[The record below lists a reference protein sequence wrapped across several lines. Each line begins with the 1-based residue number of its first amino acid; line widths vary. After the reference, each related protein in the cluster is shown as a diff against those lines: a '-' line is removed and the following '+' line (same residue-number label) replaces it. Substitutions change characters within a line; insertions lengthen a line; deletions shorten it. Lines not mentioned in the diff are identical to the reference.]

1 MRGESACR
9 SAAWPRGSPAGAPV
23 AYSGTTTGGNLESL
37 LKIDGDTLDVAGAP
51 AALAT
56 TNAVRITEPQWPPPG
71 RWAFA
76 SPPPTPVTDAV
87 VQVWNYTANAWAT
100 VGTCSVAAGHP
111 CVVERALDVPS
122 KGRWDASA
130 ETVEMRARYVFQTP
144 TRVDE
149 AHTLVV
155 D

>member
-1 MRGESACR
+1 MSLGSL
-9 SAAWPRGSPAGAPV
+9 AAWVAGGAPV

-51 AALAT
+51 AVLAT
-56 TNAVRITEPQWPPPG
+56 TNAVRITEPQLAAAREVG
-71 RWAFA
+71 VRFTATTA
-76 SPPPTPVTDAV
+76 VTDAV

-122 KGRWDASA
+122 KGRWDASSGV
-130 ETVEMRARYVFQTP
+130 VEMRARYVFQTP